1 MNDTL
6 RKLRVFSNLNQVNKD
21 RKLLILKIFLYKLFL
36 QISWLLI
43 AKLNVKVKGIGVAS
57 DWVGTEFDFKY
68 QNSVFKF
75 IPNASR
81 SYGLLPAGIANEP
94 ETHVFLKNIL
104 NISKEPIAFVD
115 VGASIGEF
123 AITMA
128 DDQRVEKV
136 YAFEP
141 HPKTFQALSASA
153 RRLVHKMELFETAVG
168 EADGELDFTASDT
181 SPSGAGLAVAHA
193 GPRVQVFVCKID
205 DKLKSIAN
213 LPIIMLMDIEGGEL
227 SAMRGGVG
235 FIATRQPLIIFEYN
249 LTSKKIFSLDQ
260 IRPLL
265 IGYKFFRLQSR
276 TGKLDLNLEDTWNI
290 VAIPGGGSWSSLPE
304 YRNLFA

>member
-1 MNDTL
+1 M
-6 RKLRVFSNLNQVNKD
+6 K
-21 RKLLILKIFLYKLFL
+21 ILLYKLFL
-36 QISWLLI
+36 RISWFLI
-43 AKLNVKVKGIGVAS
+43 SEFNMKVRGIGVAS
-57 DWVGTEFDFKY
+57 DWIRTGFDFIY

-75 IPNASR
+75 IPSASR

-104 NISKEPIAFVD
+104 NLSKEPIAFVD

-128 DDQRVEKV
+128 DDQRVERV

-153 RRLVHKMELFETAVG
+153 RRLGHKIELFETAVG
-168 EADGELDFTASDT
+168 EANGELGFSASET
-181 SPSGAGLAVAHA
+181 SPTGAGLGIDHSA
-193 GPRVQVFVCKID
+193 PRVRVPVCKID

-213 LPIIMLMDIEGGEL
+213 FPTIMLMDIEGGEL

-235 FIATRQPLIIFEYN
+235 FIAARQPIIIFEYN
-249 LTSKKIFSLDQ
+249 LTSKKSFSLDQ

-265 IGYKFFRLQSR
+265 AGYEFFRLQSR
-276 TGKLDLNLEDTWNI
+276 TGKLDSNLEDTWNI
-290 VAIPGGGSWSSLPE
+290 VAIPSSGSWSSLPE